1 MTPEALE
8 DVEAEPIRA
17 SRAVRNTALKSYLWE
32 RVPRQLLE
40 DATAKARAMEPP
52 LSLKSLLVK
61 LLREWTYSKGEA

>member
-1 MTPEALE
+1 MIDTLA

-40 DATAKARAMEPP
+40 DATAKARSMEPP
-52 LSLKSLLVK
+52 QSLKSVLIH
-61 LLREWTYSKGEA
+61 LLREWTYSGRV